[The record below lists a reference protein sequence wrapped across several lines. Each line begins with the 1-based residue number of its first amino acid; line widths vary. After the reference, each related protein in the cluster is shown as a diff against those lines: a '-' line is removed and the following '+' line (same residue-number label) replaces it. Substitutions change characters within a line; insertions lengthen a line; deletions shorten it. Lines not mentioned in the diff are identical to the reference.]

1 VNQQDRSIMVTLTMV
16 ISVLVLIA
24 IAIFLISKL
33 VSTLTIH
40 TDDDSRRIS
49 TIDERIKPVY
59 RVAVAA
65 TSAEATAAPPT
76 PAAPAAAAAGGA
88 PVSGPVDLA
97 KGKQVYSTV
106 CMACHATG
114 AAGAPKVTDKAAW
127 EPRAAQGVDTL
138 VSHAIKGIRGMPAKG
153 GNPALSDGDINNAVH
168 YMLSEVGIKVTEPA
182 AETKPAASAA
192 PAVPAAP
199 AAKPTGSIVPANIDL
214 AHGKQLYS
222 TVCIACHSTGAAG
235 APKLTDK
242 AAWAPRIA
250 QGFNVLTE
258 HAIKGIRGMPAK
270 GGAANLP
277 DAEIISAVGYMVSE
291 AQ

>member
-1 VNQQDRSIMVTLTMV
+1 MNQQDRSIMVTLTMV
-16 ISVLVLIA
+16 VSVLVLIA

-40 TDDDSRRIS
+40 TEDDSRRLSSIE
-49 TIDERIKPVY
+49 DRIKPVY

-65 TSAEATAAPPT
+65 TSAEATAAPTT

-88 PVSGPVDLA
+88 LASGPVDLA
-97 KGKQVYSTV
+97 KGKQVYSGA
-106 CMACHATG
+106 CIACHGTG
-114 AAGAPKVTDKAAW
+114 AAGAPKLTDKAAW
-127 EPRAAQGVDTL
+127 ETRAAQGVDTL

-168 YMLSEVGIKVTEPA
+168 YMLSEVGIKLPEPA
-182 AETKPAASAA
+182 AETKPAT
-192 PAVPAAP
+192 PAAP
-199 AAKPTGSIVPANIDL
+199 APATKPAGSIVPANLDL

-222 TVCIACHSTGAAG
+222 TLCVACHASGAAG

-258 HAIKGIRGMPAK
+258 HAIKGIRGMPPK
-270 GGAANLP
+270 GGAVTLP
-277 DAEIISAVGYMVSE
+277 DAEIISTVGYMVSE

>member
-1 VNQQDRSIMVTLTMV
+1 MNQQDRSIMVTLTMV
-16 ISVLVLIA
+16 VSVLVLIA
-24 IAIFLISKL
+24 IAIFLVSKL

-40 TDDDSRRIS
+40 TEDDSRRIS
-49 TIDERIKPVY
+49 SIEDRIKPVY

-65 TSAEATAAPPT
+65 TSAEATAAPTT
-76 PAAPAAAAAGGA
+76 PAAPAAAAGGA
-88 PVSGPVDLA
+88 PASGPVDLA

-114 AAGAPKVTDKAAW
+114 AAGAPKLTDKAAW
-127 EPRAAQGVDTL
+127 ETRAAQGVDTL
-138 VSHAIKGIRGMPAKG
+138 VNHAIKGIRGMPAKG
-153 GNPALSDGDINNAVH
+153 GNPSLNDGDINNSVH
-168 YMLSEVGIKVTEPA
+168 YMLSEAGIKVPEPA
-182 AETKPAASAA
+182 AETKPAAPAASAA
-192 PAVPAAP
+192 PAPTEKPA
-199 AAKPTGSIVPANIDL
+199 GSIVPANIDL
-214 AHGKQLYS
+214 AHGKQVYNTL
-222 TVCIACHSTGAAG
+222 CMACHATGAAG

-242 AAWAPRIA
+242 AGWAPRIA

-258 HAIKGIRGMPAK
+258 HAIKGIRGMPPK

>member
-1 VNQQDRSIMVTLTMV
+1 MNQQDRSIMVTLTMV

-40 TDDDSRRIS
+40 HEDDSRRIS
-49 TIDERIKPVY
+49 SIEDRIKPVY
-59 RVAVAA
+59 QVAVAA
-65 TSAEATAAPPT
+65 TSAEATAAPTT
-76 PAAPAAAAAGGA
+76 PAAPAAAGGGA
-88 PVSGPVDLA
+88 PAGGPVDLA

-114 AAGAPKVTDKAAW
+114 AAGAPKLTDKPAW

-138 VSHAIKGIRGMPAKG
+138 VTHAIKGIRGMPPKG

-168 YMLSEVGIKVTEPA
+168 YMLSEVGIKVPEPA
-182 AETKPAASAA
+182 AESKPAA
-192 PAVPAAP
+192 PAQPAAP
-199 AAKPTGSIVPANIDL
+199 AAPAKPAGSIVPANVDL
-214 AHGKQLYS
+214 AHGKQLYN
-222 TVCIACHSTGAAG
+222 TVCLACHSTGAAG
-235 APKLTDK
+235 APKLSDK

-258 HAIKGIRGMPAK
+258 HAIKGIRGMPPK
-270 GGAANLP
+270 GGAVTLP
-277 DAEIISAVGYMVSE
+277 DQEIISAVGYMVSE
-291 AQ
+291 SQ

>member
-1 VNQQDRSIMVTLTMV
+1 MVTLTMV

-49 TIDERIKPVY
+49 TIEDRIKPVY
-59 RVAVAA
+59 RVVVAA
-65 TSAEATAAPPT
+65 TSAEATAAPTT
-76 PAAPAAAAAGGA
+76 P
-88 PVSGPVDLA
+88 
-97 KGKQVYSTV
+97 
-106 CMACHATG
+106 
-114 AAGAPKVTDKAAW
+114 
-127 EPRAAQGVDTL
+127 
-138 VSHAIKGIRGMPAKG
+138 
-153 GNPALSDGDINNAVH
+153 
-168 YMLSEVGIKVTEPA
+168 
-182 AETKPAASAA
+182 AA

-199 AAKPTGSIVPANIDL
+199 AAPAAKPAGSIVPASVDL
-214 AHGKQLYS
+214 AHGKQTFN
-222 TVCIACHSTGAAG
+222 TVCTVCHSTGAAG

-258 HAIKGIRGMPAK
+258 HAIKGIRGMPPK
-270 GGAANLP
+270 GGAVTLP